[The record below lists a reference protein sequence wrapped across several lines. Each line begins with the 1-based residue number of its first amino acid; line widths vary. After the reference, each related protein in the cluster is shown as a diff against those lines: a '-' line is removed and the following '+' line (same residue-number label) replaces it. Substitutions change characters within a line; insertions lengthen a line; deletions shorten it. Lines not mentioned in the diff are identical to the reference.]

1 MSDQGTDRATPPETA
16 HGVAGP
22 TDTSTESPGSPAQVR
37 VRRPGPSWL
46 RGRRGRAAL
55 IGAAALVLVV
65 AAPVAWVQVSG
76 QLRVH
81 PGVEDVPA
89 RPVALVLGAG
99 LRPDGTP
106 STYLTR
112 RLDAARELYERG
124 TIEVILVSG
133 DNSSEDY
140 DEPTAMLDWL
150 VGHGVPAERVVRDFA
165 GFDTHDTCVRAR
177 KVFGVTEAVVLTQ
190 DYHLPRALFSCAQAG
205 IDAVGVGVSAESV
218 EPAKA
223 VMYRVRE
230 APASL
235 KAAWDAVTGREPVHL
250 GTRETAVTDVLDS
263 LSAARAGAASS

>member
-1 MSDQGTDRATPPETA
+1 
-16 HGVAGP
+16 
-22 TDTSTESPGSPAQVR
+22 
-37 VRRPGPSWL
+37 
-46 RGRRGRAAL
+46 
-55 IGAAALVLVV
+55 VV

-81 PGVEDVPA
+81 PEVEDVPA

-133 DNSSEDY
+133 DKSSKDY

-150 VGHGVPAERVVRDFA
+150 VAHGVPAERVVRDFA

-177 KVFGVTEAVVLTQ
+177 EVFGVTEAVVLTQ

-250 GTRETAVTDVLDS
+250 GARETAVTDVLDS
-263 LSAARAGAASS
+263 LSAATAGAASS

>member
-1 MSDQGTDRATPPETA
+1 MSEQGISRATPPEPVDGTGRPSA
-16 HGVAGP
+16 TSVGDQAVTPPAGR
-22 TDTSTESPGSPAQVR
+22 PA
-37 VRRPGPSWL
+37 
-46 RGRRGRAAL
+46 GRRRARAGRGGRRRTL
-55 IGAAALVLVV
+55 LVGAVALVLVLV
-65 AAPVAWVQVSG
+65 APLAWVQVG
-76 QLRVH
+76 GRLRVH

-124 TIEVILVSG
+124 TVEVILVSG
-133 DNSSEDY
+133 DNSREDY

-150 VGHGVPAERVVRDFA
+150 VAHGVPAERVVRDFA

-177 KVFGVTEAVVLTQ
+177 QVFGVTDAVVLTQ

-205 IDAVGVGVSAESV
+205 IDAVGVGVSAQSV

-223 VMYRVRE
+223 VTYRVRE
-230 APASL
+230 VPASL
-235 KAAWDAVTGREPVHL
+235 KAAWDALSGREPVHL
-250 GTRETAVTDVLDS
+250 GATESAVTDLLES
-263 LSAARAGAASS
+263 LAP

>member
-1 MSDQGTDRATPPETA
+1 
-16 HGVAGP
+16 
-22 TDTSTESPGSPAQVR
+22 
-37 VRRPGPSWL
+37 
-46 RGRRGRAAL
+46 
-55 IGAAALVLVV
+55 
-65 AAPVAWVQVSG
+65 VQVSG

-99 LRPDGTP
+99 LRPDGSP
-106 STYLTR
+106 STYLAR

-124 TIEVILVSG
+124 TVEVILVSG
-133 DNSSEDY
+133 DNSREDY

-177 KVFGVTEAVVLTQ
+177 EVFGVTDAVVLTQ

-223 VMYRVRE
+223 LMYRVRE

-235 KAAWDAVTGREPVHL
+235 KAAWDAVTGREPAHL
-250 GTRETAVTDVLDS
+250 GTRETAVTDVLDP
-263 LSAARAGAASS
+263 LSAATAGAASS